1 MSALPPGAAAILGE
15 AARSLQSVVSL
26 AGIVERAAAVVT
38 QALREGGKVFFCGN
52 GGSSADA
59 QHLAGEFLG
68 RFLIERPSW
77 AAIALPA
84 NVAAMTAI
92 ANDYG
97 YDEVFA
103 RPLRGLGRRG
113 DVLIGISTSG
123 RSANVLKAFTAA
135 REIGVHSIGL
145 TGAGESPMDTLAD
158 LVIRAPATSTPR
170 IQEMHIVIGHT
181 ICQIVE
187 AALSGGV
194 PVPG

>member
-1 MSALPPGAAAILGE
+1 MSARPPGAAAILSE
-15 AARSLQSVVSL
+15 AARSLQNVVAL
-26 AGIVERAAAVVT
+26 AESVERAAATIVGS
-38 QALREGGKVFFCGN
+38 LREGGRVFFCGN

-84 NVAAMTAI
+84 NIAAMTAI

-97 YDEVFA
+97 YDETFA
-103 RPLRGLGRRG
+103 RQLRGLGRRG
-113 DVLIGISTSG
+113 DVLVGISTSG
-123 RSANVLKAFTAA
+123 RSANVLKAFAAA
-135 REIGVHSIGL
+135 REMGVHAIGL
-145 TGAGESPMDTLAD
+145 TGAAESPMDALAD
-158 LVIRAPATSTPR
+158 LTLRAPATTTPR

-187 AALSGGV
+187 AKLVSAK
-194 PVPG
+194 